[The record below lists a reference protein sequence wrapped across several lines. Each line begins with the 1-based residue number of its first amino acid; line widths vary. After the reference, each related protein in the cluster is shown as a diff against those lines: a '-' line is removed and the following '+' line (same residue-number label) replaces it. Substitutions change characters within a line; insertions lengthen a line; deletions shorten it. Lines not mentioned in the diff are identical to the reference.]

1 MDSTLFVSDL
11 DGTLLNSHG
20 LVSDKSATIISSL
33 IDQGLLFTYATAR
46 GYSSA
51 REATKKINLNMPVA
65 TYNGTI
71 IIDPVNNTVLDSCLI
86 DKLTI
91 INIIETL
98 SNASSYPI
106 VCSLRDGKEVLSWL
120 QMQEKNSL
128 DFIRS
133 RKPDATF
140 KQVYSI
146 EELFDGNVFYIVS
159 IGNEENTLYMDNFF
173 RSIDGLV
180 LYKLED
186 TYEKGLYWLEIF
198 NKKSS
203 KGKSIEKLKTYAKA
217 ERVICFGDSINDI
230 PMFQTADYSVA
241 MGNAS
246 PDLKK
251 IANDI
256 TLTNDQD
263 GVAEWLIH
271 NIGKFSILK
280 S

>member
-1 MDSTLFVSDL
+1 MDRTLFVSDL
-11 DGTLLNSHG
+11 DGTLLNSSG
-20 LVSDKSATIISSL
+20 TISEKSANIISSL
-33 IDQGLLFTYATAR
+33 IDQGVLFTYATAR
-46 GYSSA
+46 GYSYA
-51 REATKKINLNMPVA
+51 KEATKKINLNIPVA
-65 TYNGTI
+65 TYNGVI

-91 INIIETL
+91 MNIIENL

-106 VCSLRDGKEVLSWL
+106 VCSLIEGKEVLSWI
-120 QMQEKNSL
+120 QAQDKNSL

-146 EELFDGNVFYIVS
+146 KELFEGDVFYIVS
-159 IGNEENTLYMDNFF
+159 VGNKENTQYMDNFF
-173 RSIDGLV
+173 RNIDGLV
-180 LYKLED
+180 LYTLED
-186 TYEKGLYWLEIF
+186 TYEKGLYWFEIF

-217 ERVICFGDSINDI
+217 ERIVCFGDSANDI
-230 PMFQTADYSVA
+230 PMFQTANYSVA
-241 MGNAS
+241 VGNACL
-246 PDLKK
+246 DLKR

-256 TLTNDQD
+256 ALTNNQD
-263 GVAEWLIH
+263 GVAEWLLH

-280 S
+280 L